1 MKKHEDAQPT
11 DAQPTDAQMPAA
23 APAAEEQGTDSHSG
37 SEVSLLEELALAQ
50 TQAAKNHDLML
61 RAVADLENY
70 RKRAQR
76 EKESLK
82 EFATEGILQDLLP
95 VLDNLKMGLKAAQ
108 EHASVKEIS
117 KGFEMVH
124 EQILQV
130 FEKHGVK
137 EINPNNESFD
147 PNLHDCVSQIPST
160 NIEEGKVAEVI
171 RSGYQLHS
179 RLLRPATVAVS
190 SGTPNS

>member
-1 MKKHEDAQPT
+1 MKEHEDAQPIE
-11 DAQPTDAQMPAA
+11 AQTPTETTAT
-23 APAAEEQGTDSHSG
+23 EEQGADSNSG
-37 SEVSLLEELALAQ
+37 SEINLLEELASAQ
-50 TQAAKNHDLML
+50 AQATKNQDLML

-95 VLDNLKMGLKAAQ
+95 VLDNLKMGLKATQ
-108 EHASVKEIS
+108 EHTSAKDIS
-117 KGFEMVH
+117 KGFEMVY

-137 EINPNNESFD
+137 EINPSNEAFD
-147 PNLHDCVSQIPST
+147 PNLHDCVSQMPSAEV
-160 NIEEGKVAEVI
+160 EEGKVAEVI

-179 RLLRPATVAVS
+179 RLLRPATVVVS